1 MTIKKQK
8 DCMQLYV
15 NQILTYN
22 LGTASH
28 KHLKYFFVCED
39 TENIGILELHVIPN
53 VCSAYSEQN

>member
-22 LGTASH
+22 LGTASQA
-28 KHLKYFFVCED
+28 L
-39 TENIGILELHVIPN
+39 
-53 VCSAYSEQN
+53 